1 MSEEMKAFIKE
12 TVSNMKKMD
21 KESLLI
27 MKSNSEVLRAR
38 DAMDREATT
47 GRKAGQ
53 MPAIKVQESG
63 EERARKQ

>member
-38 DAMDREATT
+38 DAMDREVTT
-47 GRKAGQ
+47 GRKAG
-53 MPAIKVQESG
+53 
-63 EERARKQ
+63 

>member
-38 DAMDREATT
+38 DAMDREAVSVRKT
-47 GRKAGQ
+47 G
-53 MPAIKVQESG
+53 
-63 EERARKQ
+63 